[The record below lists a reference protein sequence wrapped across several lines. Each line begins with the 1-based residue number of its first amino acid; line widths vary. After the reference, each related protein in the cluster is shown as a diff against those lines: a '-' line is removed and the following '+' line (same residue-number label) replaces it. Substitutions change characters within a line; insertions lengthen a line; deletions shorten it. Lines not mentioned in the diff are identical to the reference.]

1 MGIWEQRVKQF
12 GELMK
17 PKIICTIV
25 CCFLGSALVLG
36 GIAVA
41 QQRAGGAF
49 PQPTPE
55 KQVTVTEIPGVIAA
69 GAQWKLVWQGPDN
82 ADGLVGTKDGGILFA
97 QEQPSAVGQLDPK
110 DKFSIFATDTHGTG
124 ALGIDY
130 KGRVI
135 GIERTC
141 SDPGGHPDRCHE
153 PAQLIVIEK
162 GKTHK
167 TLASKYDGKTF
178 WRMGELVCDSK
189 GGVYFSD
196 DSGTYFVNAAGKVS
210 LVVGKEVRTN
220 GMMLSRD
227 EKTLYVTDVKK
238 LVAWDIQPDG
248 TVTNKRD
255 FATLEAGGSGDG
267 MAIDSEGRLYVTSGD
282 PGIQVFSPEGKFLG
296 VIPLPRSSSSIAFA
310 GPNKK
315 VLYAK
320 GAGMSNPDGTEYRT
334 PDGVRNNAKAIY
346 KIDVVAQ
353 GFMGRPK

>member
-1 MGIWEQRVKQF
+1 MKLKTMG
-12 GELMK
+12 
-17 PKIICTIV
+17 TIA
-25 CCFLGSALVLG
+25 CCFLGSTLVLS

-41 QQRAGGAF
+41 QQRTGGAF

-55 KQVTVTEIPGVIAA
+55 KQVTVTEVPRVIAA

-82 ADGLVGTKDGGILFA
+82 ADGLVGAKDGGILFA
-97 QEQPSAVGQLDPK
+97 QEQPSTVGRLDPK
-110 DKFSIFATDTHGTG
+110 EKFSIFATDTHGTG

-135 GIERTC
+135 GVERTC
-141 SDPGGHPDRCHE
+141 SDPGGHPDDCHE
-153 PAQLIVIEK
+153 AAQLIVISPKREV
-162 GKTHK
+162 
-167 TLASKYDGKTF
+167 LAKDYNGKTF

-189 GGVYFSD
+189 GGVYFND
-196 DSGTYFVNAAGKVS
+196 DNGTYFVNASGKVS
-210 LVVGKEVRTN
+210 LVAGKDVRTN

-296 VIPLPRSSSSIAFA
+296 VIPLQRSSSSIAFA

-315 VLYAK
+315 TLYAK
-320 GAGMSNPDGTEYRT
+320 GAGMKGPDGKEYRT
-334 PDGVRNNAKAIY
+334 PDGVRNNAKSIY
-346 KIDVVAQ
+346 KIDMVAQ
-353 GFMGRPK
+353 